1 MKKSGFSLRISKK
14 LDKTVDYFYDSDI
27 KQRKWTIAI
36 ILLAFFGATFLI
48 NLIARQSPDTMINF
62 IGIQVP
68 FTIFTGVFSSIANIS
83 IVFLVVFHKRLGYYM
98 AIIIVAIQLPVLC
111 INLFV
116 HKLPSSI
123 PGIFNDF
130 FIFIA
135 CSIIFI
141 NNSIIEKYQ
150 TKMHEQAVTDSLTNL
165 PNRFACT
172 KYIEHLIR
180 HNTPFVLVSID
191 LNNFKSINDT
201 MGHDVGNQV
210 LVEIA
215 NRWKELAESKKT
227 HTKDFVYRLGGDE
240 FAIIIRNY
248 ELKSDILNTINAY
261 KRILEQTITIDDCD
275 YFMGAC
281 FGCAEYPIDAKTA
294 SNLFSCADAAMHKVK
309 KQNGSNSILRYT
321 SDLLETEKSLEIE
334 RKIRTALANDAV
346 FFNLQP
352 QFDMNRKL
360 RGFEALARIRDTDG
374 KVLKPTEFI
383 SVAEKTGLIDHID
396 VCVFTKASTFLV
408 DVLKNEKADITLSF
422 NISVKHLMKNTF
434 IDNIR
439 TVIKTTQIPPKN
451 LELEIT
457 ESIMIDSAEKALNRI
472 NEIKQ
477 MGIKVAIDDFG
488 TGYSSLSYLNKLPSD
503 MLKIDKSFIDAM
515 NKNDSSKQ
523 YVSAIVS
530 IGHILNLK
538 VISEGVEHADQLETL
553 RNIGCDYIQGFI
565 WGKPLEPEEALELI
579 RAQ

>member
-1 MKKSGFSLRISKK
+1 MKKKGFSFHISKN
-14 LDKTVDYFYDSDI
+14 LDKTVDYFYDYDKAS
-27 KQRKWTIAI
+27 KKWTIVLF
-36 ILLAFFGATFLI
+36 LLIYCVTNFFI
-48 NLIARQSPDTMINF
+48 NVVARRPAVINF
-62 IGIQVP
+62 LGVQLPV
-68 FTIFTGVFSSIANIS
+68 TTFTGVLSSIANIS
-83 IVFLVVFHKRLGYYM
+83 LIFLVVFHKRLGFYISI
-98 AIIIVAIQLPVLC
+98 ATILLQLPILIFSLAVRK
-111 INLFV
+111 I
-116 HKLPSSI
+116 PASI
-123 PGIFNDF
+123 PGIFSNLF
-130 FIFIA
+130 TFIA

-141 NNSIIEKYQ
+141 NHSIIEKYQ
-150 TKMHEQAVTDSLTNL
+150 KKMQEQAVTDSLTGL

-172 KYIEHLIR
+172 KLMEHLIR
-180 HNTPFVLVSID
+180 HNVPFVVVSID
-191 LNNFKSINDT
+191 LNNFKGINDT
-201 MGHDVGNQV
+201 MGHDVGNKV
-210 LVEIA
+210 LIEIA
-215 NRWKELAESKKT
+215 TRWKELAASKKT
-227 HTKDFVYRLGGDE
+227 HTTDFVSRLSGDE
-240 FAIIIRNY
+240 FAIVIRNY
-248 ELKSDILNTINAY
+248 NLKSDILNTINAY

-281 FGCAEYPIDAKTA
+281 FGCAEYPIDAETT
-294 SNLFSCADAAMHKVK
+294 STLFSCADAAMHKVK
-309 KQNGSNSILRYT
+309 KQNGTNSVLRYT

-352 QFDMNRKL
+352 QFDMDRKL

-374 KVLKPTEFI
+374 TVLKPTEFI
-383 SVAEKTGLIDHID
+383 TVAEKTGLIDRID
-396 VCVFTKASTFLV
+396 VCVFTKASTFIAE
-408 DVLKNEKADITLSF
+408 VLKNEKSDVTLSF
-422 NISVKHLMKNTF
+422 NVSVKHLMKNTF

-439 TVIKTTQIPPKN
+439 TVIKNTQIPPAN

-515 NKNDSSKQ
+515 NKNESSKQ

-553 RNIGCDYIQGFI
+553 RSIGCDYIQGFI
-565 WGKPLEPEEALELI
+565 WGKPLSPEEALNLI
-579 RAQ
+579 KAQ

>member
-1 MKKSGFSLRISKK
+1 MKKNGFSLRISKK

-27 KQRKWTIAI
+27 KTRKWTIAI

-48 NLIARQSPDTMINF
+48 NLIARQSPNTMVNF
-62 IGIQVP
+62 MGIQVP
-68 FTIFTGVFSSIANIS
+68 LTIFTGVFSSIANIS
-83 IVFLVVFHKRLGYYM
+83 IVFLVVFHKRIGYYM

-150 TKMHEQAVTDSLTNL
+150 KKMNEQAVTDSLTKL

-172 KYIEHLIR
+172 KYMEHLIR

-201 MGHDVGNQV
+201 MGHDVGNTV
-210 LVEIA
+210 LVEIS
-215 NRWKELAESKKT
+215 NRWKQLAESKKT
-227 HTKDFVYRLGGDE
+227 HTTDFVYRLSGDE

-248 ELKSDILNTINAY
+248 DLKSDILNTINAY

-281 FGCAEYPIDAKTA
+281 FGCAEYPIDAQT
-294 SNLFSCADAAMHKVK
+294 SSTLFSCADAAMHKVK
-309 KQNGSNSILRYT
+309 KQNGASSILRYT
-321 SDLLETEKSLEIE
+321 SDLLETEKTLEVE
-334 RKIRTALANDAV
+334 RKIRTALSNDAV
-346 FFNLQP
+346 FFHLQP
-352 QFDMNRKL
+352 QFDMDRKL
-360 RGFEALARIRDTDG
+360 RGFEALARIKDTDG
-374 KVLKPTEFI
+374 TILKPTEFI
-383 SVAEKTGLIDHID
+383 SVAEKTGLIDRID

-408 DVLKNEKADITLSF
+408 DVLNNEKVDVTLSF

-434 IDNIR
+434 IDSIR
-439 TVIKTTQIPPKN
+439 NVIKETKIPPKN

-538 VISEGVEHADQLETL
+538 VISEGVEYEDQLETL

-565 WGKPLEPEEALELI
+565 WGKPLAPEEALELI

>member
-1 MKKSGFSLRISKK
+1 MKKNGFSLRISKK

-27 KQRKWTIAI
+27 KTRKWTIAI

-48 NLIARQSPDTMINF
+48 NLIARQSPNTMVNF
-62 IGIQVP
+62 MGIQVP
-68 FTIFTGVFSSIANIS
+68 LTIFTGVFSSIANIS
-83 IVFLVVFHKRLGYYM
+83 IVFLVVFHKRIGYYM
-98 AIIIVAIQLPVLC
+98 AIIIIAIQLPVLC

-150 TKMHEQAVTDSLTNL
+150 KKMNEQAVTDSLTKL

-172 KYIEHLIR
+172 KYMEHLIR

-201 MGHDVGNQV
+201 MGHDVGNTV
-210 LVEIA
+210 LVEIS
-215 NRWKELAESKKT
+215 NRWKQLAESKKT
-227 HTKDFVYRLGGDE
+227 HTTDFVYRLSGDE

-248 ELKSDILNTINAY
+248 DLKSDILNTINAY

-294 SNLFSCADAAMHKVK
+294 STLFSCADAAMHKVK
-309 KQNGSNSILRYT
+309 KQNGASSILRYT
-321 SDLLETEKSLEIE
+321 SDLLETEKTLEVE
-334 RKIRTALANDAV
+334 RKIRTALSNDAV
-346 FFNLQP
+346 FFHLQP

-360 RGFEALARIRDTDG
+360 RGFEALARIKDTDG
-374 KVLKPTEFI
+374 TILKPTEFI
-383 SVAEKTGLIDHID
+383 SVAEKTGLIDRID

-408 DVLKNEKADITLSF
+408 DVLNNEKVDVTLSF

-434 IDNIR
+434 IDSIR
-439 TVIKTTQIPPKN
+439 NVIKETKIPPKN

-538 VISEGVEHADQLETL
+538 VISEGVEYEDQLETL
-553 RNIGCDYIQGFI
+553 RKIGCDYIQGFI
-565 WGKPLEPEEALELI
+565 WGKPLAPEEALELI

>member
-1 MKKSGFSLRISKK
+1 MKKNGFSLRISKK

-27 KQRKWTIAI
+27 KTRKWTIAI

-48 NLIARQSPDTMINF
+48 NLIARQSPNTMVNF
-62 IGIQVP
+62 MGIQVP
-68 FTIFTGVFSSIANIS
+68 LTIFTGVFSSIANIS
-83 IVFLVVFHKRLGYYM
+83 IVFLVVFHKRIGYYM

-150 TKMHEQAVTDSLTNL
+150 TKMHEQAVTDSLTKL

-172 KYIEHLIR
+172 KYMEHLIR
-180 HNTPFVLVSID
+180 HNTPFVLVSVD
-191 LNNFKSINDT
+191 LNNFKGINDT
-201 MGHDVGNQV
+201 MGHDIGNKV

-215 NRWKELAESKKT
+215 RRWTELAESKKT
-227 HTKDFVYRLGGDE
+227 HTSDYISRLGSDE
-240 FAIIIRNY
+240 FAIVIRNY
-248 ELKSDILNTINAY
+248 DLKSDILNTINAY

-281 FGCAEYPIDAKTA
+281 FGCAEYPIDAKTS

-309 KQNGSNSILRYT
+309 MLNGSSPILRYT
-321 SDLLETEKSLEIE
+321 PDLLETEKTLEIE
-334 RKIRTALANDAV
+334 RKIRTALANDSI

-352 QFDMNRKL
+352 QFDMNRNL
-360 RGFEALARIRDTDG
+360 RGFEALARMRDSDG
-374 KVLKPTEFI
+374 SIIKPSEFI
-383 SVAEKTGLIDHID
+383 PVAEKTGLIDRVD
-396 VCVFTKASTFLV
+396 LCVFSKAAEFM
-408 DVLKNEKADITLSF
+408 ADLIQKGNNDLTLSF
-422 NISVKHLMKNTF
+422 NVSVKHLMKNTF
-434 IDNIR
+434 IENIKEIIKR
-439 TVIKTTQIPPKN
+439 TKIPTKN
-451 LELEIT
+451 LEVEIT
-457 ESIMIDSAEKALNRI
+457 ESIMIDSAEKAMNRI
-472 NEIKQ
+472 TEIKK

-515 NKNDSSKQ
+515 TTNDSSKQ

-538 VISEGVEHADQLETL
+538 VISEGVEKDEQLETL
-553 RNIGCDYIQGFI
+553 KNIGCDYIQGFL
-565 WGKPLEPEEALELI
+565 WGKPLSPEDASKLI
-579 RAQ
+579 HE